1 MKLAELTMQC
11 YNALHS
17 RIIQDVP
24 RGLSEERNFSFFFFF
39 FQVTVQQIEVE
50 TE

>member
-1 MKLAELTMQC
+1 MKLAGLTMQC

-24 RGLSEERNFSFFFFF
+24 RGLSEERKESFFFF
-39 FQVTVQQIEVE
+39 FQVTVEHIEVK